1 MENNRMQRGN
11 MAARN
16 HRTMTKSTLH
26 VRLGISFLNSYDM
39 TLLREK
45 YGIAGW
51 GIALFI
57 MKYLIER
64 RTDCRAPLY
73 AIFEIAHACHKNQKT
88 ILQIINDFPSLFQ
101 INSNNKVLFSPYLQQ
116 FFGYYSAN
124 NERLNRSLDKL
135 TNETLDNQEVSFSK
149 NKELEQEQITTK
161 EKKRKVASPTPSQ
174 GGEYDA
180 DGRILRKRGTSPAP
194 SQGGEHDGEKKGGR
208 RKESATVIHST
219 ASCVTK
225 QWERQQ
231 TEMQHQPEH
240 ASETQFSRVEM
251 GVTRN
256 LLSQLYQDN
265 DYMTSLERIANL
277 AVRMNFVVR
286 RNLLLWFQ
294 HYCQSYAKRVKDVAD
309 AKDYLANLM
318 RPESI
323 TRAQFMAYQNKLYS
337 IKWAK
342 KQALKERS
350 RNCGG
355 FVNASNSLSSKALLV
370 SA

>member
-1 MENNRMQRGN
+1 MENNRMQRGD

-16 HRTMTKSTLH
+16 HRAMNKSTLH
-26 VRLGISFLNSYDM
+26 VRFEISFLNSYDM
-39 TLLREK
+39 TMLREK
-45 YGIAGW
+45 YGIVGW
-51 GIALFI
+51 GIAVFM

-73 AIFEIAHACHKNQKT
+73 VISEIAHACHKNQKT

-101 INSNNKVLFSPYLQQ
+101 IDSNNKVLFSPYLQQ
-116 FFGYYSAN
+116 FFSNYSAN
-124 NERLNRSLDKL
+124 NEKSNRSLDKL
-135 TNETLDNQEVSFSK
+135 TNESLDNQEVSFSK

-161 EKKRKVASPTPSQ
+161 EKKRKGASIKPRGTSPNPSQ
-174 GGEYDA
+174 GGEFDA
-180 DGRILRKRGTSPAP
+180 DGRILRRNENITAI
-194 SQGGEHDGEKKGGR
+194 HA
-208 RKESATVIHST
+208 AT
-219 ASCVTK
+219 SCVTK

-256 LLSQLYQDN
+256 LLSLLYQDN

-277 AVRMNFVVR
+277 AVRTNFVVR
-286 RNLLLWFQ
+286 RNLLFWFQ
-294 HYCQSYAKRVKDVAD
+294 HYCQSHAKQVKDIAD

-318 RPESI
+318 RPESN

-337 IKWAK
+337 IEWAK
-342 KQALKERS
+342 KQAPKEENGS
-350 RNCGG
+350 NGG
-355 FVNASNSLSSKALLV
+355 CSKASNQRSSGLLLA

>member
-16 HRTMTKSTLH
+16 HRAMNKSTLH

-39 TLLREK
+39 TMLKEK

-51 GIALFI
+51 GIAVFM

-73 AIFEIAHACHKNQKT
+73 VISEIAHACHKNQKT

-135 TNETLDNQEVSFSK
+135 TNGTLDNQEVSFSK

-161 EKKRKVASPTPSQ
+161 EKKRKVASLTPSQ
-174 GGEYDA
+174 GGECDV
-180 DGRILRKRGTSPAP
+180 
-194 SQGGEHDGEKKGGR
+194 EEKGGR
-208 RKESATVIHST
+208 RKESATVMHAT
-219 ASCVTK
+219 ASYVSK
-225 QWERQQ
+225 RQKTRIMKVWQ
-231 TEMQHQPEH
+231 RAEH
-240 ASETQFSRVEM
+240 TAETPPLQVEM
-251 GVTRN
+251 GVTCN

-318 RPESI
+318 RPESN

-342 KQALKERS
+342 KQALKEES
-350 RNCGG
+350 RNCSG

>member
-16 HRTMTKSTLH
+16 HRAMNKSTLH
-26 VRLGISFLNSYDM
+26 VRFEISFLNSYDM
-39 TLLREK
+39 TMLREK

-51 GIALFI
+51 GIALFM

-64 RTDCRAPLY
+64 RTDSRAPLY
-73 AIFEIAHACHKNQKT
+73 VISEIAHACHKSQKT
-88 ILQIINDFPSLFQ
+88 ILQIINDFPLLFQ

-116 FFGYYSAN
+116 FFSNYSVN
-124 NERLNRSLDKL
+124 NEKSNRSLDKL
-135 TNETLDNQEVSFSK
+135 TNESLDNQEVSFSK

-161 EKKRKVASPTPSQ
+161 EKKRKGASPAPRGTSPTPSQ

-180 DGRILRKRGTSPAP
+180 DGRILRRNENITAI
-194 SQGGEHDGEKKGGR
+194 HA
-208 RKESATVIHST
+208 AT
-219 ASCVTK
+219 SCVTK

-231 TEMQHQPEH
+231 TEIRHRAEH
-240 ASETQFSRVEM
+240 APKIQPSGVEM
-251 GVTRN
+251 NTARS
-256 LLSQLYQDN
+256 LLSQLYHDN

-294 HYCQSYAKRVKDVAD
+294 HYCQSHAKRVKDVAD

-318 RPESI
+318 RPGSN
-323 TRAQFMAYQNKLYS
+323 THAQFMAYQNKLYS
-337 IKWAK
+337 IEWAK

>member
-73 AIFEIAHACHKNQKT
+73 VISEIAHACHKSQKT

-116 FFGYYSAN
+116 FFGNYSAN
-124 NERLNRSLDKL
+124 NEKSNRSLDKL
-135 TNETLDNQEVSFSK
+135 TNESLDNQEVSFSK

-161 EKKRKVASPTPSQ
+161 EKKRKGASPNPRETSPNPSQ
-174 GGEYDA
+174 GGEC
-180 DGRILRKRGTSPAP
+180 
-194 SQGGEHDGEKKGGR
+194 DGEKKGVR
-208 RKESATVIHST
+208 RKESATVMHAT
-219 ASCVTK
+219 ASCVSK
-225 QWERQQ
+225 RQKTRIMKVWQ
-231 TEMQHQPEH
+231 RAEH
-240 ASETQFSRVEM
+240 TAETPPLQVEM
-251 GVTRN
+251 GVTCN

-286 RNLLLWFQ
+286 RNLFLWFQ

-309 AKDYLANLM
+309 AKDYLANRM
-318 RPESI
+318 RPGSN

-337 IKWAK
+337 IEWAK